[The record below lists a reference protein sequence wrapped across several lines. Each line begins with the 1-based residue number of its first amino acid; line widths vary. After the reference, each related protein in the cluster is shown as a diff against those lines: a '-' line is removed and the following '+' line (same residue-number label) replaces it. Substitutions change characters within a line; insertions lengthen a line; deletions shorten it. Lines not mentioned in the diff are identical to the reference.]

1 MSRKEV
7 NLNQKVESTFRGSF
21 DFSDFI
27 NGLKNAF
34 TQFNAVAKKDYS
46 KTVKTTKNQLL
57 LWIIVDNK
65 LVESKVFDIKKH
77 CFYEGFLAPQI
88 QKSKSNTSGYEETN
102 KSNFASDLQASPR
115 NHNQNIGDYFY
126 FYFDRKYRLYG
137 YNSDDLKYVNLWLF
151 NHLNDISESVN
162 NETLVYDDNYTAW
175 YNVFSNFKKTNEWK
189 SICFLAQKLKNQNS
203 DLLYISKA
211 IDNLLESR
219 SEYIDKKLFCNTAAE
234 YLLRLAAISVML
246 TEDKKTAKF
255 RTRFYLG
262 YYRDYPSL
270 LSENRSDISGFVIN
284 SQLSEIKKHLISCYK
299 ELIITLYSWANGNQ
313 VCFNEINKAEI
324 QLYLEEF
331 IHIYKLSDNIDFF
344 YENLDCLFREKF
356 FFCVNNPDIQER
368 IIFPEHKR
376 FSDIFKLYDE
386 WVRYLSL
393 KKRYDLYDMTDIE
406 YMDSEINLMRHYDL
420 TDGFI
425 IYNMIRA
432 ENTGH
437 SYEFDV
443 ISKNYETGKYTIR
456 LAKTRNHINEI
467 DKMNNRPSKVWLPNI
482 FIPSDKNEITY
493 AVDNNQ
499 AWIIE
504 DTIRNKI
511 AGCAIIVPNKYG
523 DNYVHY
529 QGVRLCA
536 DLDEYKNKEIAEFN
550 SVIIKKEYHGMGFQ
564 RLFLRLALCVAK
576 QNNADILAATVSPD
590 NNYSYSNFI
599 KAHYTK
605 ESQVEYKI
613 DEMLIPR
620 DLVILTL
627 K

>member
-1 MSRKEV
+1 MSRKEA
-7 NLNQKVESTFRGSF
+7 NLNKEVETTFKESF
-21 DFSDFI
+21 DFSDFT
-27 NGLKNAF
+27 NGLRNAF
-34 TQFNAVAKKDYS
+34 TQFNTSTKKSGHSY
-46 KTVKTTKNQLL
+46 VKTTKNQLL
-57 LWIIVDNK
+57 LWLIVDSK
-65 LVESKVFDIKKH
+65 LVEDEVFDIKNH
-77 CFYEGFLAPQI
+77 CFYYGILAPQQ
-88 QKSKSNTSGYEETN
+88 QKNDAGITEEKN
-102 KSNFASDLQASPR
+102 KSNFASKLQASPR
-115 NHNQNIGDYFY
+115 NYNQNIGDYFY
-126 FYFDRKYRLYG
+126 FYFDQKYRLYG
-137 YNSDDLKYVNLWLF
+137 YNPDDLKYINMWLC
-151 NHLNDISESVN
+151 NHLAGISSTVN
-162 NETLVYDDNYTAW
+162 NDALIYDYNYTAW
-175 YNVFSNFKKTNEWK
+175 YNIFSNFKKTNEWK
-189 SICFLAQKLKNQNS
+189 SICFLAQKYKNQNS
-203 DLLYISKA
+203 DLLYLLNA

-246 TEDKKTAKF
+246 TEDKETAKF
-255 RTRFYLG
+255 RTRFRLG
-262 YYRDYPSL
+262 HYKDYPSL
-270 LSENRSDISGFVIN
+270 LSENRSDFLGVVVN
-284 SQLSEIKKHLISCYK
+284 SQLSEIKNHLISCYK
-299 ELIITLYSWANGNQ
+299 ELIVNLYGWANGNQ
-313 VCFNEINKAEI
+313 FKFNETNKAEI

-331 IHIYKLSDNIDFF
+331 IYIYTLSDNIDFF

-356 FFCVNNPDIQER
+356 FFCVNNPDIQEE

-406 YMDSEINLMRHYDL
+406 YMDSELNLMRHYDL
-420 TDGFI
+420 ADGFI
-425 IYNMIRA
+425 IYNMTKA

-437 SYEFDV
+437 FYEFDV
-443 ISKNYETGKYTIR
+443 ISKNYETGKYAIR
-456 LAKTRNHINEI
+456 LAKTHNHINEI
-467 DKMNNRPSKVWLPNI
+467 DKMNNKPSKAWMPNI

-511 AGCAIIVPNKYG
+511 AGCAIIVPDKYG
-523 DNYVHY
+523 ENYAHY

-536 DLDEYKNKEIAEFN
+536 DLDEYTDKEIAEFN

-564 RLFLRLALCVAK
+564 RLFLRLALSIAK

-590 NNYSYSNFI
+590 NKYSYSNFI
-599 KAHYTK
+599 KAHYIK

-613 DEMLIPR
+613 NEMPIPR
-620 DLVILTL
+620 DLVILAL